1 MRLSGER
8 KLFIG
13 LRVDAAMKRQMD
25 EGAAKG
31 RPIFKPGD
39 PAHLDT
45 LSEGNDLYIGRI
57 IEGGFSLEQLDDLR
71 RNIRSIVGIS
81 FPDQRTR
88 SLAMRVF
95 AVEEERASGDFAAT
109 G

>member
-1 MRLSGER
+1 MKLNGER

-13 LRVDAAMKRQMD
+13 LRLDAAMKRQIED
-25 EGAAKG
+25 GAAKG
-31 RPIFKPGD
+31 RPIFKAGD

-45 LSEGNDLYIGRI
+45 VGAGDDLYIGRV

-81 FPDQRTR
+81 FPEQRTALLPLR
-88 SLAMRVF
+88 IF
-95 AVEEERASGDFAAT
+95 AVEEDRSAGDLAAT